1 MSIKNLVQLI
11 VLSAIWGSSFLFMRI
26 VSPVLGPA
34 FTVEGRVSCAALF
47 LFFLALYLKKNPNIF
62 KYWKH
67 YTILGF
73 FNSALPF
80 FLFSYASL
88 TLSASQTSILNA
100 TAPVWGFVIGFVLGK
115 EKLNAKRCLGLII
128 GILGVVI
135 LFSNK
140 SFDINSQ
147 SLHAIGCGLF
157 AAFCYGIATNY
168 AKKSITVEP
177 FLNAYGSMVFS
188 ILLIFPALF
197 FVPIRSTP
205 NLHVGLAVVALGVI
219 CSGIAYLLYFRLI
232 KDVGATSALTVTFL
246 IPVFGTLFGNLLL
259 DEIITIRTILGMLV
273 VLLGTALVVE
283 FNVKKLFNI
292 QKN

>member
-1 MSIKNLVQLI
+1 MGIKNLIQLI

-34 FTVEGRVSCAALF
+34 YTVEGRVGFAALF
-47 LFFLALYLKKNPNIF
+47 LFFLALYLKKNPNCF
-62 KYWKH
+62 NHWKH

-88 TLSASQTSILNA
+88 TLSASQASILNA
-100 TAPVWGFVIGFVLGK
+100 TAPVWGVVIGFVLGN
-115 EKLNAKRCLGLII
+115 EKLNVKRGLGLII
-128 GILGVVI
+128 GIFGVVI

-140 SFDINSQ
+140 SFEINNH
-147 SLHAIGCGLF
+147 SLLAICCGLL

-168 AKKSITVEP
+168 AKKSITVDP

-188 ILLIFPALF
+188 VFLLFPVLF
-197 FVPIRSTP
+197 FVPIRSAP
-205 NLHVGLAVVALGVI
+205 NVQVGLAVVALGVI
-219 CSGIAYLLYFRLI
+219 CSGVAYLLYFRLV

-246 IPVFGTLFGNLLL
+246 IPVFGTLWGNLLL
-259 DEIITIRTILGMLV
+259 DEIITLRTILGMFV
-273 VLLGTALVVE
+273 VLFGTALVVE
-283 FNVKKLFNI
+283 FNVKKLFNY
-292 QKN
+292 